1 MKGSESKLNRGFFA
15 NPENMRN
22 PPKGRKIL
30 KKPPKPKK
38 LGKSKPLAGVGC
50 YNDLSPV

>member
-1 MKGSESKLNRGFFA
+1 MKGSELKLNCAFLA

-22 PPKGRKIL
+22 PPKARKIL